1 MKPVFILLTGL
12 SGSGKTTLG
21 KGLTNYYSSIEN
33 KVFHLDGDDLRKA
46 LHCDL
51 GFSKEDRHKQLMLTA
66 ELSISYLKKGISV
79 IVSLIAPYN
88 DHRLDAKKLI
98 ENEGFDFKLIYVDCS
113 IEGCIERDPKGLY
126 KKVLKGEIKNFTGI
140 DDPYESPKQADLHL
154 QTEKVNYQSSLK
166 KMIEHSFIKTEPEK
180 L

>member
-12 SGSGKTTLG
+12 SGSGKTTLA
-21 KGLTNYYSSIEN
+21 KGLMNYYSNLEN
-33 KVFHLDGDDLRKA
+33 KVCHLDGDDLRKA
-46 LHCDL
+46 LHCNL

-66 ELSISYLKKGISV
+66 ELSLSYLEKGISV

-88 DHRLDAKKLI
+88 DHRVAAQKFI
-98 ENEGFDFKLIYVDCS
+98 ENKGFEFELVYVDCP
-113 IEGCIERDPKGLY
+113 IKICIKRDPKGLY

-140 DDPYESPKQADLHL
+140 DDPYEPPKHADLHL
-154 QTEKVNYQSSLK
+154 QTEKVNYQDSLQ
-166 KMIEHSFIKTEPEK
+166 KMIEHNFIKTKQEK